1 MLQAKKEAR
10 KDAEQKKLNK
20 KKISQKVQQKSTQ
33 ESLDQPFHEGQEL
46 IQISPDTIQKRNK
59 ISSI

>member
-20 KKISQKVQQKSTQ
+20 KKISQKYDKNLLKKV
-33 ESLDQPFHEGQEL
+33 
-46 IQISPDTIQKRNK
+46 
-59 ISSI
+59 